1 MGMDSLK
8 EVESFSHFSFSSQV
22 AGQTE
27 MKETVDWLVYE
38 RAISREF
45 SQWKIVA
52 RLPLEEEKK

>member
-1 MGMDSLK
+1 VYLIFIFPFYSK
-8 EVESFSHFSFSSQV
+8 V

-27 MKETVDWLVYE
+27 MKDSVDWLVYE

-52 RLPLEEEKK
+52 RLPIEEEKK